1 MLSKYTVSFSKCFIF
16 NTLSTVQMIYL
27 FIFCKE
33 FDETS
38 QQDRLTKK
46 DIKNLIVRLI
56 GKDNEKKLN
65 KDDIQLLLDKV

>member
-1 MLSKYTVSFSKCFIF
+1 
-16 NTLSTVQMIYL
+16 MIYL